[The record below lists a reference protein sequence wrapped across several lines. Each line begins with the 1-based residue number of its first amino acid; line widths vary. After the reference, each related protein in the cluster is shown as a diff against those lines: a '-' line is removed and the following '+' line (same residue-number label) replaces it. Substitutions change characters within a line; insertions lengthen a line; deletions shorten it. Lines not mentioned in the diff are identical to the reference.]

1 MEHAAIY
8 GGWRNV
14 EGLRFSEKIKYFGL
28 DRTIGLIQ
36 DIRLKNRVK
45 CLITLLNILLILGI
59 FYVILQI
66 LYQPIYFNNLI
77 YVCAPKTR

>member
-28 DRTIGLIQ
+28 D
-36 DIRLKNRVK
+36 RVK

-77 YVCAPKTR
+77 CVCAPKTR